1 MMYSFIRLVMPFSR
15 RLQDKLR
22 DRLHCIAGL
31 CHEHKCLP
39 GLIVMMDC
47 W

>member
-1 MMYSFIRLVMPFSR
+1 MTYCFIRLVMPFSR

-31 CHEHKCLP
+31 SHEHKCLP
-39 GLIVMMDC
+39 GLIVMEDC